1 MTRIQSNGRVNFT
14 WQPCLWCNVCDVGGT
29 NSAISFKTNV
39 HFCTCQIHRIVR
51 HKEDKLKLGYMEVV
65 FTCNI
70 YMSHPLYRRAWK
82 PMTIEIEN
90 PRLEEKDCR
99 SIIYFTQNLKASLTD
114 EMKVDEN
121 LTWNPERQ
129 FTNSVPWSKELQAK
143 VTSYMWLWP

>member
-1 MTRIQSNGRVNFT
+1 
-14 WQPCLWCNVCDVGGT
+14 
-29 NSAISFKTNV
+29 
-39 HFCTCQIHRIVR
+39 
-51 HKEDKLKLGYMEVV
+51 
-65 FTCNI
+65 
-70 YMSHPLYRRAWK
+70 
-82 PMTIEIEN
+82 MTIEIEN